1 MNRYS
6 WKATNGK
13 SGNVYAFDE
22 EEAKIKVETLFD
34 VEVEDMELIE
44 ENVSRDR
51 IKSRKELKKGDK
63 LRRIGDGKTFTYFC
77 EADSSEYAYV
87 VEMCVAV
94 KLSDFEKE
102 EE

>member
-1 MNRYS
+1 MNHYS

-13 SGNVYAFDE
+13 SGDVYAFDE
-22 EEAKIKVETLFD
+22 EEAKIKAETLFD
-34 VEVEDMELIE
+34 VVVEDMELLE

-51 IKSRKELKKGDK
+51 IKSRKYLKKGDK
-63 LRRIGDGKTFTYFC
+63 LRRTSDGKSFTY
-77 EADSSEYAYV
+77 SSESDDIGYFYV
-87 VEMCVAV
+87 EEMCVPV